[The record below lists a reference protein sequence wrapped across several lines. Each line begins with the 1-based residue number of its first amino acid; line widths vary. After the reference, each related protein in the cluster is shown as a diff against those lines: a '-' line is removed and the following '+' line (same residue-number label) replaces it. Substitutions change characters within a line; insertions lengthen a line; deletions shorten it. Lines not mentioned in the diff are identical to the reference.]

1 MKKWPNRQRTL
12 KERFV
17 ELIDRLF
24 SERQIHFRTEGRVSF
39 IRLTKG
45 WQIAIALVLLMTG
58 GWMTFTTTS
67 LVRYDAIIVAK
78 DDLIADSKRAYR
90 TLLGEVSEYQRKF
103 TNLTTDMKESHALML
118 GLAQKNASLQ
128 QGLASV
134 SKKLKVTKSERQK
147 IAAARENLKN
157 KVAEIENK
165 MRTIANQNFSLAG
178 NLNTAEADLQ
188 KALAERNQSIY
199 QGNRMQG
206 QIKILESRL
215 VEFRKSEEQAIK
227 RLTDG
232 TAVSIE
238 NMEKIVA
245 LSGIKVSRLLKD
257 QDLRPKGQGGPFIAL
272 KPEHEP
278 TKVMKAKLAKLDV
291 QMGRMEALRNVM
303 QKMPLAPP
311 LISFYVTSSYGKRRD
326 PINRRWAS
334 HYGLDLGGGFKS
346 KVYSTAPGVVTYA
359 GWKGKYG
366 KLVEITHGAGMKTRY
381 GHLNKF
387 YVKKGQKVK
396 FHQKIG
402 LLGRTGRS
410 TGAHLHYEVV
420 FRGRAK
426 NPMKFIKAG
435 RNVFQK

>member
-1 MKKWPNRQRTL
+1 MKKWPNRQRTF

-45 WQIAIALVLLMTG
+45 LQIAIALVLLMTG
-58 GWMTFTTTS
+58 GWMTFTTTT
-67 LVRYDAIIVAK
+67 LVRYDAIVVAK

-90 TLLGEVSEYQRKF
+90 TLLGEVSEYQKKF
-103 TNLTTDMKESHALML
+103 TNLTADMEESQALML
-118 GLAQKNASLQ
+118 GLAKKNASLQ

-134 SKKLKVTKSERQK
+134 SKKLKVTKSERQEM
-147 IAAARENLKN
+147 ADARENLKN
-157 KVAEIENK
+157 KVADIENK
-165 MRTIANQNFSLAG
+165 MRTIANRNFSLAG
-178 NLNTAEADLQ
+178 NLNTTEADLQ

-215 VEFRKSEEQAIK
+215 VEFRESEEQAIK
-227 RLTDG
+227 RLTNG

-238 NMEKIVA
+238 NMEKIIA

-291 QMGRMEALRNVM
+291 QMGRMEALRDVM

-334 HYGLDLGGGFKS
+334 HYGVDLGGGFKS

-381 GHLNKF
+381 SHLNKI

-435 RNVFQK
+435 RNVFQN

>member
-1 MKKWPNRQRTL
+1 MKKWPNRQRTF
-12 KERFV
+12 KERSV

-24 SERQIHFRTEGRVSF
+24 SERQIHFRSKGRVSF
-39 IRLTKG
+39 FRLTKG
-45 WQIAIALVLLMTG
+45 WQIAIALVLLMIG
-58 GWMTFTTTS
+58 GWMTFTTTT
-67 LVRYDAIIVAK
+67 LVHFDAIIVAK

-90 TLLGEVSEYQRKF
+90 TLLGEVSEYQKKF
-103 TNLTTDMKESHALML
+103 TNLTTDMEESHALML
-118 GLAQKNASLQ
+118 GLAKKNASLQ

-134 SKKLKVTKSERQK
+134 SQKLKVTKSERQEM
-147 IAAARENLKN
+147 AAARENLKN

-215 VEFRKSEEQAIK
+215 VEFRESEEQAIK
-227 RLTDG
+227 RLTNG

-291 QMGRMEALRNVM
+291 QMGRMEALRDVM

-334 HYGLDLGGGFKS
+334 HYGVDLGGGFKS

-366 KLVEITHGAGMKTRY
+366 KLVEITHGASMKTRY
-381 GHLNKF
+381 SHLNRF

-435 RNVFQK
+435 RNVFQN

>member
-1 MKKWPNRQRTL
+1 MKKWPYRQRTL
-12 KERFV
+12 RERSV

-24 SERQIHFRTEGRVSF
+24 PERQIHFRTGGRVSF
-39 IRLTKG
+39 IRLTQG
-45 WQIAIALVLLMTG
+45 WQIALVVVLLMTG
-58 GWMTFTTTS
+58 GWMAYTTTAF
-67 LVRYDAIIVAK
+67 VRHDAIVATR
-78 DDLIADSKRAYR
+78 DGLIADSRLAYR
-90 TLLGEVSEYQRKF
+90 TLLGEVSEYQKKF
-103 TNLTTDMKESHALML
+103 TNLTIDMEESHALML
-118 GLAQKNASLQ
+118 GLIQKNASLQ

-134 SKKLKVTKSERQK
+134 SKKLKVTKSERQE
-147 IAAARENLKN
+147 IAAARTNLKN
-157 KVAEIENK
+157 KVADIEEK
-165 MRTIANQNFSLAG
+165 MRTIANRNFSLAG

-188 KALAERNQSIY
+188 TALAERNQSIY
-199 QGNRMQG
+199 KATRMQS
-206 QIKILESRL
+206 QIKNLESRL
-215 VEFRKSEEQAIK
+215 ADLQQSEVQAIQ

-232 TAVSIE
+232 TTVSIE

-245 LSGIKVSRLLKD
+245 MSGIKISRLLKN

-278 TKVMKAKLAKLDV
+278 TKEMKAKLANLDV
-291 QMGRMEALRNVM
+291 KMGRMEALREVM
-303 QKMPLAPP
+303 HKMPLAPP
-311 LISFYVTSSYGKRRD
+311 LISFYVTSSFGKRRD

-346 KVYSTAPGVVTYA
+346 RVYSTAPGVVTYA

-366 KLVEITHGAGMKTRY
+366 KLVEISHGAGMKTRY
-381 GHLNKF
+381 GHLHKI

-402 LLGRTGRS
+402 LLGSTGRS
-410 TGAHLHYEVV
+410 TGVHLHYEVV

-435 RNVFQK
+435 RNVFQN

>member
-12 KERFV
+12 RERSV

-24 SERQIHFRTEGRVSF
+24 PERQIHFRTGGRVSF
-39 IRLTKG
+39 IRLTQG
-45 WQIAIALVLLMTG
+45 WQIALVLVLLMTG
-58 GWMTFTTTS
+58 GWMAYTTTAF
-67 LVRYDAIIVAK
+67 VRHDAIVAAK
-78 DDLIADSKRAYR
+78 DGLIADSRLAYR
-90 TLLGEVSEYQRKF
+90 TLLGEVSEYQKKF

-118 GLAQKNASLQ
+118 GLIQKNASLQ

-134 SKKLKVTKSERQK
+134 SKKLKVTKSEREEM
-147 IAAARENLKN
+147 AAARANLKN
-157 KVAEIENK
+157 KVADIEEK
-165 MRTIANQNFSLAG
+165 MRTIANRNFSLAG

-188 KALAERNQSIY
+188 TALAERNQSIY
-199 QGNRMQG
+199 KATRMQS
-206 QIKILESRL
+206 QIKNLESRL
-215 VEFRKSEEQAIK
+215 ADLQESEVQAIQ

-232 TAVSIE
+232 TTVSIE

-245 LSGIKVSRLLKD
+245 MSGIKISRLLKN

-278 TKVMKAKLAKLDV
+278 TKQMKAKLANLDV
-291 QMGRMEALRNVM
+291 KMGRMEALREFM

-346 KVYSTAPGVVTYA
+346 RVYSTAPGVVTYA

-366 KLVEITHGAGMKTRY
+366 KLVEISHGAGMKTRY
-381 GHLNKF
+381 GHLHKI

-402 LLGRTGRS
+402 LLGSTGRS
-410 TGAHLHYEVV
+410 TGVHLHYEVV

-435 RNVFQK
+435 RNVFQN

>member
-1 MKKWPNRQRTL
+1 MKKWPNRQRTP
-12 KERFV
+12 KERSV

-24 SERQIHFRTEGRVSF
+24 PERQIHFRTEGKVSF

-45 WQIAIALVLLMTG
+45 WQIAITLVLLMTG
-58 GWMTFTTTS
+58 GWMTFTTTT
-67 LVRYDAIIVAK
+67 LVRYDAIVVAK

-90 TLLGEVSEYQRKF
+90 TLLGEVSEYQKKF
-103 TNLTTDMKESHALML
+103 TNLTADMEESQALML
-118 GLAQKNASLQ
+118 GLAKKNASLQ

-134 SKKLKVTKSERQK
+134 SKKLKVTKSERQEM
-147 IAAARENLKN
+147 ADARENLKN
-157 KVAEIENK
+157 KVADIQNK
-165 MRTIANQNFSLAG
+165 MRTIANRNFSLAG
-178 NLNTAEADLQ
+178 NLNTTEADLQ

-215 VEFRKSEEQAIK
+215 VEFRESEEQAIK

-238 NMEKIVA
+238 NMEKIIA

-278 TKVMKAKLAKLDV
+278 TKVMKAKLAKLDI
-291 QMGRMEALRNVM
+291 QLGRMEALRDVM

-334 HYGLDLGGGFKS
+334 HYGVDLGGGFKS
-346 KVYSTAPGVVTYA
+346 KIYSTAPGVVTYA

-366 KLVEITHGAGMKTRY
+366 KLVEISHGAGMKTRY
-381 GHLNKF
+381 SHLNRF

-396 FHQKIG
+396 FQQKIG